1 MTIQPIAPQP
11 VTAAGTTPQAAA
23 VRAPVQTMDANVFMT
38 LLVAQLKNQ
47 NPSAPM
53 DTNQMM
59 AQTIQLSMME
69 KMTELTTNSKE
80 GFSLQM
86 RSAASAADRP
96 LRRLHPRRRHH
107 RHRNRQLGFL
117 RRRSTDRQGRRSLHP
132 PRLHHRPYRAGRFLT
147 SFLPK
152 KGSSHAPLAVLRN
165 LRPPC
170 PPDHAGRHRQQ
181 HRQRQHDRLQGV
193 LHAVPG
199 HPLAGDPGRR
209 PRRRASPAAAT
220 RRRSASAS
228 ASPASPPTSPRAPR
242 RAPAAPPT

>member
-11 VTAAGTTPQAAA
+11 ITAAGTTPEAAA

-86 RSAASAADRP
+86 RSAAAQLIGHSVDYTLADGTTGTGLASSVSFAGTVPTVKVGDLSIP
-96 LRRLHPRRRHH
+96 LDSIS
-107 RHRNRQLGFL
+107 G
-117 RRRSTDRQGRRSLHP
+117 
-132 PRLHHRPYRAGRFLT
+132 LT
-147 SFLPK
+147 
-152 KGSSHAPLAVLRN
+152 
-165 LRPPC
+165 
-170 PPDHAGRHRQQ
+170 
-181 HRQRQHDRLQGV
+181 
-193 LHAVPG
+193 
-199 HPLAGDPGRR
+199 
-209 PRRRASPAAAT
+209 
-220 RRRSASAS
+220 
-228 ASPASPPTSPRAPR
+228 
-242 RAPAAPPT
+242 APAAS